1 MHFLRTKS
9 LFLLV
14 LELHPTTLENNFPK
28 EHNTQNSP
36 TGRAILFT
44 LIFGKQ
50 TLVWLLQEGS
60 TSKILGHICV
70 LISGKKYE
78 CSTSF
83 A

>member
-14 LELHPTTLENNFPK
+14 LELHPTTLENNFSK

-50 TLVWLLQEGS
+50 TLV
-60 TSKILGHICV
+60 
-70 LISGKKYE
+70 
-78 CSTSF
+78 
-83 A
+83 